1 MYFLYFYK
9 HFVTQ
14 VHEFKKLN
22 LNEEA
27 NTIFLAR
34 NSCNN
39 LVGSKT
45 LDEVRQAITEETVL
59 YTYLFKVS

>member
-1 MYFLYFYK
+1 M
-9 HFVTQ
+9 
-14 VHEFKKLN
+14 HEFKKLN